1 MPSRWA
7 GVFLCLRVA
16 GKTGVARNHN
26 KSPDILMSFQMYKRM
41 LQYLKPYMGRMVLA
55 IFYSIIV
62 GLIATSPVPIIQK
75 TFDKIFV
82 EKNYL
87 MLNLIP
93 LALVGLYT
101 LKGLLSYWQN
111 IIIFG
116 ISWELVVALRKK
128 MFDHI
133 HRLPLSFFE
142 EGTTGHLISKIT
154 NDVSIMQSTVT
165 NLAKEFLQNAMMLV
179 GLICWVFYLK
189 WDWALISIVI
199 FPLAVGPVA
208 YIARRLRHL
217 SRKGQEL
224 VADITSIVMESF
236 SGIKIVRAFGLEDR
250 EKEKFREHN
259 DRFLKVM
266 KKSVKYVQITSPLLE
281 ILGALSG
288 GLILWY
294 GGNQVVSGEVTQG
307 TFVAF
312 IVALFMTYGPV
323 RLLFKNYANVQSSL
337 AGAERVFAVLDREE
351 EASQGGQLELSRFNN
366 RIEFRDVNFR
376 YPSRSAMVLTDI
388 NLTVNK
394 SEILAIVGMSG
405 AGKTTL
411 VDLLFRFSKV
421 TSGQILIDGVD
432 VNEFDLASLRKQ
444 MALVTQETFLFND
457 TIRNNILF
465 GNPEADEAQ
474 IMEAAK
480 AAYVDNFVSHLDDG
494 YNTFIGER
502 GVRLSG
508 GQRQR
513 IAIARAILRNAPILV
528 LDEATSSLD
537 SESEKLVQDAL
548 HNLME
553 YRTTFVIAHRLSTIK
568 HADRIIVLEH
578 GKIVESGN
586 HETLL
591 GNSGTYQK
599 YYEMQFVDLGKK
611 KE

>member
-1 MPSRWA
+1 MPA
-7 GVFLCLRVA
+7 GCRED
-16 GKTGVARNHN
+16 GVARNHN

-199 FPLAVGPVA
+199 FPLAGGPVA

-376 YPSRSAMVLTDI
+376 YPSRSARVLTDI

-553 YRTTFVIAHRLSTIK
+553 HRTTFVIAHRLSTIK